1 MKIQIAE
8 VDINNALSR
17 SGLPDLDYALN
28 PYIGCVHGCLYC
40 YAKMYTRFRNV
51 VENWGYIVIVKR
63 NLIDVLSREVKRFR
77 KGVVGLGTIT
87 DGYQPIEAIYKL
99 SRKSI
104 EILVENGFRVSIQT
118 KSSLI
123 LRDLEILK
131 RYRDLI
137 DIGITITS
145 TSNTSLIKLLEPFSS
160 PPTARIETLK
170 RLSNE
175 GIKTWIFY
183 GPVIPGY
190 NDGIDE
196 ILKIISL
203 AKETKSM
210 LYIDKLRVK
219 RFMWSNKHLRLIAKL
234 SIEYNWEKFYEN
246 ILELCRDEGIICRLG
261 FEYSE
266 EDKKLDKYIKK

>member
-1 MKIQIAE
+1 MQIVE

-28 PYIGCVHGCLYC
+28 PYIGCLHGCLYC

-51 VENWGYIVIVKR
+51 VDNWGYIVIIKR

-131 RYRDLI
+131 RYRDFI

-145 TSNTSLIKLLEPFSS
+145 TSNSSLIKLLEPFSS
-160 PPTARIETLK
+160 PPTARIEALK
-170 RLSNE
+170 RLSIE

-190 NDGIDE
+190 NDSIE
-196 ILKIISL
+196 ELLKIISL

-210 LYIDKLRVK
+210 LYIDKLRIK
-219 RFMWSNKHLRLIAKL
+219 RFMWNDKHLRQIAQM
-234 SIEYNWEKFYEN
+234 SIKYNWEKFYEN
-246 ILELCRDEGIICRLG
+246 ILRLCRDEGIICRLG

>member
-28 PYIGCVHGCLYC
+28 PYIGCAHGCLYC

-51 VENWGYIVIVKR
+51 VDNWGHIVVVKR

-77 KGVVGLGTIT
+77 KGIVGLGTIT

-104 EILVENGFRVSIQT
+104 EILVENGFKVSIQT

-131 RYRDLI
+131 RYRDFI

-145 TSNTSLIKLLEPFSS
+145 TNNTSLIKLLEPFSS
-160 PPTARIETLK
+160 PPTARIKALK

-190 NDGIDE
+190 NDSIDE

-219 RFMWSNKHLRLIAKL
+219 RFMWNNKHLRQIAQM
-234 SIEYNWEKFYEN
+234 SIKYNWEKFYEN

>member
-1 MKIQIAE
+1 MKIQIVE

-28 PYIGCVHGCLYC
+28 PYIGCLHGCLYC

-51 VENWGYIVIVKR
+51 VDNWGYIVIIKR

-131 RYRDLI
+131 RYRDFI

-145 TSNTSLIKLLEPFSS
+145 TSNSSLIKLLEPFSS
-160 PPTARIETLK
+160 PPTARIEALK
-170 RLSNE
+170 RLSIE

-190 NDGIDE
+190 NDSIE
-196 ILKIISL
+196 ELLKIISL
-203 AKETKSM
+203 AKETKRHVI
-210 LYIDKLRVK
+210 YR
-219 RFMWSNKHLRLIAKL
+219 
-234 SIEYNWEKFYEN
+234 
-246 ILELCRDEGIICRLG
+246 
-261 FEYSE
+261 
-266 EDKKLDKYIKK
+266 

>member
-51 VENWGYIVIVKR
+51 VESWGYIVIVKR